1 METESYHW
9 WNHQWYEHNIIDS
22 QCIHMFSNA
31 FSVHMVDGSTDGGA
45 LLSMMLFGAP
55 RVFSWLFHFT
65 VIDYS
70 CLHVRNWIHSWCC
83 FPYYRNRAMEIL

>member
-22 QCIHMFSNA
+22 CRSHVFSNVY
-31 FSVHMVDGSTDGGA
+31 SDSHGGWFNGWCA
-45 LLSMMLFGAP
+45 LLNMMLFGAP
-55 RVFSWLFHFT
+55 MVFSWLFHFT

-70 CLHVRNWIHSWCC
+70 CLHVRSWFHSWCC
-83 FPYYRNRAMEIL
+83 FPYYRNRAMEI